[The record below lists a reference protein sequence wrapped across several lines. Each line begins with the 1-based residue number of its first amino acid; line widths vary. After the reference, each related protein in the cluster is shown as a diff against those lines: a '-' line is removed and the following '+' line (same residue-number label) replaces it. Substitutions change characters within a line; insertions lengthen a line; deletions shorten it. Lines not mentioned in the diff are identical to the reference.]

1 MNQELEQY
9 LRFFVNYRQKNWLEW
24 LVSAEFVINNKAYS
38 MTKVSLFIVNY
49 SRKLRMGVNLRRKR
63 KMEKVME
70 FVERIRKV

>member
-49 SRKLRMGVNLRRKR
+49 DRKLRMGVNLRRKR

>member
-1 MNQELEQY
+1 
-9 LRFFVNYRQKNWLEW
+9 
-24 LVSAEFVINNKAYS
+24 

-49 SRKLRMGVNLRRKR
+49 DRKLRMGVNLRKKR

>member
-1 MNQELEQY
+1 MNQKLEQY

-49 SRKLRMGVNLRRKR
+49 DRKLRMGVNLRRKR